1 MTLKLDAREGIR
13 VRGAR
18 PVGPVPLQ
26 VCLLGTYDPD
36 DREAN
41 LDLLTARLLY
51 GANVASGCGNAL
63 DYENNSIFENNAS
76 GNQSDVPVRAP
87 ETAAR
92 SGEKNR
98 RTASIPLDRCKVIE
112 VGSEATIYAT
122 LTNYAKRDTFY
133 GQILRISEDSNDPE
147 AEKPTFDVYSPGST
161 DAEA

>member
-1 MTLKLDAREGIR
+1 MCLK
-13 VRGAR
+13 VR
-18 PVGPVPLQ
+18 
-26 VCLLGTYDPD
+26 LLGTYDPD

-41 LDLLTARLLY
+41 LDLLTARILY
-51 GANVASGCGNAL
+51 GANVASGRGNAL

-92 SGEKNR
+92 SGGEKPED
-98 RTASIPLDRCKVIE
+98 TVDTPLDRCKDIE
-112 VGSEATIYAT
+112 VGTEGTVYAT
-122 LTNYAKRDTFY
+122 PTNHEKYSNLY
-133 GQILRISEDSNDPE
+133 GQILRIREDSNDPE

>member
-1 MTLKLDAREGIR
+1 MCVYRCTPR

-18 PVGPVPLQ
+18 PVGPVCLK
-26 VCLLGTYDPD
+26 VRLLGTYDPD

-92 SGEKNR
+92 SGEKNG
-98 RTASIPLDRCKVIE
+98 RTASIPLDR
-112 VGSEATIYAT
+112 
-122 LTNYAKRDTFY
+122 
-133 GQILRISEDSNDPE
+133 
-147 AEKPTFDVYSPGST
+147 
-161 DAEA
+161 